1 MTRARTL
8 ADLGSASL
16 ATDAEVASAVTAG
29 VASKIDGDGIT
40 DVVALT
46 QAEYDAL
53 TPDATTLYVVTD

>member
-8 ADLGSASL
+8 ADLGSQSL
-16 ATDAEVASAVTAG
+16 ATTADI
-29 VASKIDGDGIT
+29 AAKIDGDGIT

-53 TPDATTLYVVTD
+53 TPDASTLYVVTD

>member
-1 MTRARTL
+1 MSRAR
-8 ADLGSASL
+8 DIASL
-16 ATDAEVASAVTAG
+16 LNTVATDAEIAN
-29 VASKIDGDGIT
+29 KIDGDGIT